1 MDESYCAAETCA
13 SEGHSAGRRKTD
25 MPMPS
30 ALEIARQATL
40 KPVTEIAEDIGIPP
54 WLIEPYGEFVAK
66 IGLGAIE
73 ALAGRPRARYVVVTA
88 VTPTPLGEG
97 KTTTTI
103 GLGQA
108 MRHIGKRAT
117 ISIRQASMGPTFGI
131 KGGAAGRGLQPGSA
145 VRVAE
150 PAPDRRHARGD
161 GSA

>member
-1 MDESYCAAETCA
+1 
-13 SEGHSAGRRKTD
+13 

-40 KPVTEIAEDIGIPP
+40 KPVAEIAEDIGIPP

-73 ALAGRPRARYVVVTA
+73 ALAGRPRARYVVVMA

-117 ISIRQASMGPTFGI
+117 
-131 KGGAAGRGLQPGSA
+131 
-145 VRVAE
+145 
-150 PAPDRRHARGD
+150 
-161 GSA
+161 